1 MTLSRSAFHQQYHQQ
16 AQAKAAELFAHNPV
30 LQGAWLNWVAGQLY
44 GLKPAEYA
52 NMVRRELERLQSA
65 SHA

>member
-1 MTLSRSAFHQQYHQQ
+1 MTLSRSAFHQQHHQQ
-16 AQAKAAELFAHNPV
+16 AHAKAAELFAQKPV

>member
-1 MTLSRSAFHQQYHQQ
+1 MTLSRSAFHQQYRQQ
-16 AQAKAAELFAHNPV
+16 AQAKAAELFAHKPV
-30 LQGAWLNWVAGQLY
+30 LQGAWLNWVAEQLY

>member
-1 MTLSRSAFHQQYHQQ
+1 MTLTRSEFHQQHHSQ
-16 AQAKAAELFAHNPV
+16 AHAKAAELLARRPV

-52 NMVRRELERLQSA
+52 NMVRRELEQLQSA
-65 SHA
+65 TDV